1 MKFHDAA
8 FFEPE
13 PPRYPARL
21 SPADLAQIPGMV
33 DPITRRAEAYLDELG
48 VDVTASLAPEPSLLG
63 PGERVQFQ
71 PPDQPPRRGSIRE
84 IQGADALVE
93 VDDGE
98 FAVVPL
104 VHLAKVS
111 RVEGREMKRA
121 AIQSA
126 LRGQSA
132 MAGYANEIYET
143 RALLPLDGSG
153 RDFAMTLGFHA
164 GRRPGE
170 EEVEAFVAQR
180 YPGARVID
188 ADDRFPQRLAV
199 ILHFPQGLE
208 RAAQNMVPIHG
219 PKAPPSD
226 RDRNSPVDTESER
239 SAGETRE
246 AELALLHRSGTF
258 FHQLAAA
265 YPRLDFIETSIEREP
280 GVLISHFEVRAEQA
294 PLFVTAG
301 PQGLTFSRVLRAGSA
316 PAVGTLITSAEGF
329 DARLHGPNGQVP
341 ITVQAL
347 FDTGSGPLS
356 MHEDD
361 PAQHDGHYVTHAD
374 YGVAGDFEPD
384 AATRDL
390 PAPTKEQWLKEK
402 QRYELEQREI
412 EEKNRRRREIKKE
425 TQDLPKP
432 QPWLENDASAPAAG
446 DVEHLGGPGLQVAER
461 RAVDDNARAYWR
473 KYFETSDYGDDLTR
487 DITGEAEG
495 DGECTAEELHQLTA
509 AFPPTDS
516 IHVQARLINRGLT
529 VLRAWRTARGKAPST
544 QVLARLTHVLDAG
557 PRIINAQ
564 ANDLVQSLQLAHQN
578 DPSAQNAIDRLVT
591 DYLAKNPEAIKQLAP
606 DAFSRVLTDAVN
618 YTQKMNPKALES
630 LRMKVA
636 PGETPIET
644 GNQPGMWQRLKETLS
659 PRQRMEREVETGA
672 IPGVEPNAED
682 DFFGE
687 PLEPGTPRTPARP
700 NTPSEPARP
709 TAPMVPS
716 NAPASP
722 PPPQWPPQSRS
733 LFDAPEPSWPP
744 RLPDPV
750 EPPSWPPTS
759 TSPSPSAPPLG
770 GEGVGAH
777 DFRSPTSVFPQRNA
791 PPLGGPGVGA
801 HDFSSP
807 TGPQEFAPP
816 LGGPGV
822 GAHDFSEP
830 TRGYGGGGRF
840 KSPLPPGARRAPLA
854 RLQGGDRVRIAA
866 GKSVLSER
874 GTLRALAAPLE
885 GRVLSV
891 EADGVFVLA
900 AGEVV
905 KANTD
910 ALEVRAAEKPP
921 KAKGRRP
928 NAKSQLRFKVENLHS
943 AGGFIVMEVGW
954 DPKATEGMSARSI
967 EHSLIAFLKEKA
979 TRGLDE
985 LGVDLGH
992 IGRPRIDMLDLHTG
1006 LAELCVR
1013 SSESRALPPEVI
1025 TTKGPE
1031 FHVPIA

>member
-1 MKFHDAA
+1 MKFNDAA

-13 PPRYPARL
+13 PQRYPARL
-21 SPADLAQIPGMV
+21 SPADLAQIPGLV

-48 VDVTASLAPEPSLLG
+48 VDVTADLAPEPAMLG

-71 PPDQPPRRGSIRE
+71 PPDQPPRRGAIRE

-111 RVEGREMKRA
+111 RVEGREMKRS

-132 MAGYANEIYET
+132 MAGYANELYET
-143 RALLPLDGSG
+143 RALLPLDASG

-164 GRRPGE
+164 GYRPADD
-170 EEVEAFVAQR
+170 EVEAFVAQR

-199 ILHFPQGLE
+199 ILHFAQGLD
-208 RAAQNMVPIHG
+208 RSAQNMVPIHG
-219 PKAPPSD
+219 PKDPPSD
-226 RDRNSPVDTESER
+226 RDRNSPVDTETER

-258 FHQLAAA
+258 FHQFAEA
-265 YPRLDFIETSIEREP
+265 YPRLDFIETAIEREP
-280 GVLISHFEVRAEQA
+280 GLLISHFEVRAEQA
-294 PLFVTAG
+294 PLFVLAG

-316 PAVGTLITSAEGF
+316 PAVGTLVTTAEGF
-329 DARLHGPNGQVP
+329 DARLHGPHGQVP

-347 FDTGSGPLS
+347 FDTGSGPFS

-374 YGVAGDFEPD
+374 HGVVGDFEPD
-384 AATRDL
+384 GATRDL
-390 PAPTKEQWLKEK
+390 PVPTKEQWLQEK
-402 QRYELEQREI
+402 QRYEEEQRQI
-412 EEKNRRRREIKKE
+412 EEKNRRRREIKRE

-432 QPWLENDASAPAAG
+432 QPWIETDASAPAAG

-461 RAVDDNARAYWR
+461 RAIDDNARAYWR
-473 KYFETSDYGDDLTR
+473 KYFESSDYGEDLTR
-487 DITGEAEG
+487 DVTGEAEP
-495 DGECTAEELHQLTA
+495 E
-509 AFPPTDS
+509 
-516 IHVQARLINRGLT
+516 AREAHR
-529 VLRAWRTARGKAPST
+529 ARGARVLKMWRSAAGTPPPAP
-544 QVLARLTHVLDAG
+544 VLARVTRFLTDG
-557 PRIINAQ
+557 PRVIHAQ

-578 DPSAQNAIDRLVT
+578 DPSAQNAIDKLVT
-591 DYLAKNPEAIKQLAP
+591 DYLAKNPEAINLLAP
-606 DAFSRVLTDAVN
+606 DAFSKVLTDAVN

-644 GNQPGMWQRLKETLS
+644 GNQPGMWQRLKEKVS
-659 PRQRMEREVETGA
+659 PRQRMEREIETGA
-672 IPGVEPNAED
+672 IPGLEPVPGLAPNSED

-687 PLEPGTPRTPARP
+687 PLEPNTPEQPARP
-700 NTPSEPARP
+700 AQPAGRP
-709 TAPMVPS
+709 PMVPS
-716 NAPASP
+716 NAPAPP

-744 RLPDPV
+744 RGP
-750 EPPSWPPTS
+750 EAPPSWPPRGPA
-759 TSPSPSAPPLG
+759 SPPSDWPPAPPLG

-777 DFRSPTSVFPQRNA
+777 DFRSPTSVFPQRHA

-807 TGPQEFAPP
+807 TGVQDLPLSGGTP

-854 RLQGGDRVRIAA
+854 HLQGGDTVRIAA
-866 GKSVLSER
+866 GKPVLTER

-891 EADGVFVLA
+891 EADGVFILT
-900 AGEVV
+900 AGEVL
-905 KANTD
+905 KANAD

-943 AGGFIVMEVGW
+943 AGGFLVMEVGW

-979 TRGLDE
+979 SRGLDE
-985 LGVDLGH
+985 LGVDFGH

-1006 LAELCVR
+1006 LAELRVR

-1025 TTKGPE
+1025 TKGPE